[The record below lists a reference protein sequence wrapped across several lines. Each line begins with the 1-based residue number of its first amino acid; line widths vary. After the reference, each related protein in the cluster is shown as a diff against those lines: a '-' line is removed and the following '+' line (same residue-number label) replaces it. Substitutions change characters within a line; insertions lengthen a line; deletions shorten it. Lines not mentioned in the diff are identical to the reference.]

1 MSLCLVV
8 ARTCFI
14 RCMMYPEKAF
24 DCVTDFYIWQYFQA
38 SRNIQ
43 TENATVTKQFGSGA
57 YFEDPATK
65 EKIISLF
72 IE

>member
-1 MSLCLVV
+1 MHDVS
-8 ARTCFI
+8 
-14 RCMMYPEKAF
+14 EKAF
-24 DCVTDFYIWQYFQA
+24 DCVTDIYIWQYFQA

-57 YFEDPATK
+57 YNKFLKIFFTTE

>member
-1 MSLCLVV
+1 
-8 ARTCFI
+8 
-14 RCMMYPEKAF
+14 MMYPEKAF

-65 EKIISLF
+65 ENIISLF
-72 IE
+72 IL